1 VKTDPQPAAARASGI
16 LVGVLCGAGA
26 AFGWAAGFVA
36 AKHGISIGFSPAD
49 LAFHR
54 YVWSGLLLLPVMGRA
69 GFTDLGSVGW
79 GRGLVMTVLSG
90 PPQAFIAYSG
100 YILVPLGHG
109 TTIQPAC
116 AALFGIV
123 LATVL
128 LREHMSV
135 QRVFGAVAI
144 ICGLVIYGLE
154 SFTTIGTHGVGGDL
168 LFVTAGCF
176 WATAG
181 ILIRHWNL
189 AGTRVVAAVGTLSV
203 ILVAP
208 LYLLF
213 VGTTRL
219 LALGAWENVLQIVV
233 QGLLAGVL
241 PIYLFAHA
249 VVRLGGGRASTF
261 PALVPVFGLVIG
273 FATLGVVPTAA
284 QLIGLAIVLVGFR
297 FMLKQ

>member
-1 VKTDPQPAAARASGI
+1 MDEKAQPAAARHPVLI
-16 LVGVLCGAGA
+16 GVLCGAGA

-36 AKHGISIGFSPAD
+36 AKHGITAGFTPAD

-54 YVWSGLLLLPVMGRA
+54 YVWSGLLLIPVMQRT
-69 GFTDLGSVGW
+69 GFASLGGVGW
-79 GRGLVMTVLSG
+79 GRGLAMTVLSG

-100 YILVPLGHG
+100 YLLVPLGHG
-109 TTIQPAC
+109 TAIQPAC
-116 AALFGIV
+116 AALFGIL

-128 LREHMSV
+128 LHERMTA

-144 ICGLVIYGLE
+144 VCGLVVFGLE
-154 SFTTIGTHGVGGDL
+154 SLTTIGTHGVGGDL
-168 LFVTAGCF
+168 MFVTAGCF

-203 ILVAP
+203 IVVAP

-219 LALGAWENVLQIVV
+219 LALGVWENVLQIVV
-233 QGLLAGVL
+233 QGILAGVL

-261 PALVPVFGLVIG
+261 PALVPIFGLIIG
-273 FATLGVVPTAA
+273 FATLGAVPTAA
-284 QLIGLAIVLVGFR
+284 QLIGLLIVLVGFR